1 MDIWR
6 RAIELRA
13 QFDDEAAIIAAE
25 NGERCLDGGDMDG
38 YCDWNR
44 IQRALLEIARTHGAG
59 DSLH

>member
-6 RAIELRA
+6 RAVELRA
-13 QFDDEAAIIAAE
+13 QFEDEAVIIATE
-25 NGERCLDGGDMDG
+25 NGERCLDSGDMDG

-44 IQRALLEIARTHGAG
+44 IHRTLLEMERTRGAR